1 MDRFDRVVVALGR
14 RWSRVLRVAS
24 VGFGVLFASTIAT
37 NSAAAD
43 CSQITGWSNQDAT
56 FFPVERVTRIDRSN
70 APGRFYFKMDSE
82 QEKTLLVTYFT
93 LRAGPKSGL
102 TKDQLFSNSVSV
114 GLYSFGSA
122 ADANGMFNREVDTFN
137 VINPNYWGYS
147 VGPTGTGVL
156 SYYSDRPGNKEFN
169 YFAVHQNTIISIQLR
184 SASETEDLHS
194 VGVAEMVKRAQRA
207 RDLVDAKCGTKPLN
221 SAPSIYLHSDNN
233 QSLQARMAGGK
244 ITVTAY
250 DPDGNADLDWNTFR
264 LYVAGV
270 DKTIPA
276 VAVWNALTAEKMT
289 SHIPSPLNNTET
301 LELRVDPK
309 KLMTEH
315 NFFNIAWNGTWPV
328 QLKVCDRK
336 GACGEQSYDLY
347 FGPFLDLVGF
357 FDNRCLALTGPN
369 ADFRFEATWGN
380 NGYAAVSNFYVGLSQ
395 STQPWWFW
403 VTDYW
408 TLVLEPQAPTD
419 VLYWFDWTYGI
430 LPVLV
435 AAPAYLETGALR
447 HDDAMRAP
455 SHAFRKPNREP
466 YELGPGTYSLVF
478 GAVDLSPGLQ
488 DAYLIRKQIVTLCE
502 TK

>member
-1 MDRFDRVVVALGR
+1 M
-14 RWSRVLRVAS
+14 
-24 VGFGVLFASTIAT
+24 
-37 NSAAAD
+37 
-43 CSQITGWSNQDAT
+43 
-56 FFPVERVTRIDRSN
+56 
-70 APGRFYFKMDSE
+70 
-82 QEKTLLVTYFT
+82 
-93 LRAGPKSGL
+93 
-102 TKDQLFSNSVSV
+102 
-114 GLYSFGSA
+114 
-122 ADANGMFNREVDTFN
+122 
-137 VINPNYWGYS
+137 
-147 VGPTGTGVL
+147 
-156 SYYSDRPGNKEFN
+156 
-169 YFAVHQNTIISIQLR
+169 
-184 SASETEDLHS
+184 
-194 VGVAEMVKRAQRA
+194 
-207 RDLVDAKCGTKPLN
+207 
-221 SAPSIYLHSDNN
+221 
-233 QSLQARMAGGK
+233 
-244 ITVTAY
+244 
-250 DPDGNADLDWNTFR
+250 
-264 LYVAGV
+264 
-270 DKTIPA
+270 
-276 VAVWNALTAEKMT
+276 
-289 SHIPSPLNNTET
+289 
-301 LELRVDPK
+301 
-309 KLMTEH
+309 
-315 NFFNIAWNGTWPV
+315 
-328 QLKVCDRK
+328 
-336 GACGEQSYDLY
+336 
-347 FGPFLDLVGF
+347 VGF

>member
-207 RDLVDAKCGTKPLN
+207 R
-221 SAPSIYLHSDNN
+221 S
-233 QSLQARMAGGK
+233 GGCQ
-244 ITVTAY
+244 V
-250 DPDGNADLDWNTFR
+250 R
-264 LYVAGV
+264 
-270 DKTIPA
+270 
-276 VAVWNALTAEKMT
+276 
-289 SHIPSPLNNTET
+289 H
-301 LELRVDPK
+301 
-309 KLMTEH
+309 
-315 NFFNIAWNGTWPV
+315 
-328 QLKVCDRK
+328 
-336 GACGEQSYDLY
+336 
-347 FGPFLDLVGF
+347 
-357 FDNRCLALTGPN
+357 
-369 ADFRFEATWGN
+369 
-380 NGYAAVSNFYVGLSQ
+380 
-395 STQPWWFW
+395 
-403 VTDYW
+403 
-408 TLVLEPQAPTD
+408 QAPE
-419 VLYWFDWTYGI
+419 F
-430 LPVLV
+430 
-435 AAPAYLETGALR
+435 
-447 HDDAMRAP
+447 
-455 SHAFRKPNREP
+455 S
-466 YELGPGTYSLVF
+466 
-478 GAVDLSPGLQ
+478 AVDLPALGQQPVAPGPNGRRQDHCHRLRPRWQCGPGLEHLQALRRRRRQ
-488 DAYLIRKQIVTLCE
+488 DHTGSCGVECADGREDDLSHSFAIEQYGDP
-502 TK
+502 